1 RDAANTRPAP
11 TAPLPPMS
19 NELIKR
25 VFNSPHP
32 PLAIERLLLVAIAD
46 CTYDRLGYCERS
58 IRFLALR
65 IARSRRQ
72 TMRLL
77 RKLEADGELL
87 IERRPYKVS
96 RYRFPAVSEETTPS
110 PDRVTLDVTT
120 LPAVLGGDTTCHRV
134 VTPGVTHSPITHRS
148 THRDETAGSTTR
160 ARAAVDRKI
169 AARRRWRPGAEA
181 GGPEGSV

>member
-1 RDAANTRPAP
+1 
-11 TAPLPPMS
+11 MS
-19 NELIKR
+19 NKLINR
-25 VFNSPHP
+25 VFASPHP

-58 IRFLALR
+58 IQFLAVR

-96 RYRFPAVSEETTPS
+96 RYRFPPVSEETAPS
-110 PDRVTLDVTT
+110 LDRVTLDVTT
-120 LPAVLGGDTTCHRV
+120 PPAVRGGDTTCHRV
-134 VTPGVTHSPITHRS
+134 VTPDVTHSPIAHRNM
-148 THRDETAGSTTR
+148 HRDETGGSTPR
-160 ARAAVDRKI
+160 ARAAARKI
-169 AARRRWRPGAEA
+169 ASRRR
-181 GGPEGSV
+181 GPA